1 MVDFAGNTYW
11 TERSFLGRVL
21 DNYNGSVYIIQGMQ
35 DWNVDPHM
43 AFPIHQQVADAG
55 IEIKTL
61 AGQWAHD
68 YPDRVSGHSSQGPGR
83 GQEAYPYT
91 LRWDWA
97 DEMLYW
103 FNWYLK
109 GEGEAPILGVEM
121 QDNRGGWRFEST
133 WPSEDT
139 NYLEIGVDTLNPSGA
154 LMGPA
159 RGSITFTYGPFEN
172 DTYIA
177 GMPTIHISATPHT
190 TNNGHI
196 FVEMTDESGI
206 HLGHAVMDLR
216 FHAGGRDGV
225 ATIPA
230 FSTVLAKM
238 EFMPMDV
245 FLSAGESINFI
256 VTQTGE
262 DYVPSPA
269 ASGDYSIDWAASTL
283 TLPLVERTCDDLFQV
298 AMIEYGEELGRT
310 C

>member
-1 MVDFAGNTYW
+1 
-11 TERSFLGRVL
+11 
-21 DNYNGSVYIIQGMQ
+21 
-35 DWNVDPHM
+35 
-43 AFPIHQQVADAG
+43 
-55 IEIKTL
+55 
-61 AGQWAHD
+61 
-68 YPDRVSGHSSQGPGR
+68 
-83 GQEAYPYT
+83 
-91 LRWDWA
+91 
-97 DEMLYW
+97 
-103 FNWYLK
+103 
-109 GEGEAPILGVEM
+109 
-121 QDNRGGWRFEST
+121 
-133 WPSEDT
+133 
-139 NYLEIGVDTLNPSGA
+139 
-154 LMGPA
+154 MGPA

-196 FVEMTDESGI
+196 FVEMTDENGI

-298 AMIEYGEELGRT
+298 AMIEYVEELGRT